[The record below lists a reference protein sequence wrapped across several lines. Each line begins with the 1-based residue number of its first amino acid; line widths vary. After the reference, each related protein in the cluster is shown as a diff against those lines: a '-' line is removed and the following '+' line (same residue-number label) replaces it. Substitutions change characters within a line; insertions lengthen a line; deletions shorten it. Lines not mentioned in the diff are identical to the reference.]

1 MCEPRQIYLIVF
13 YQKNPDN
20 KCLSFTGVSS
30 ALSVVFVFPVQALT
44 CTFNY
49 GFHCLVATKVSIF
62 FHLEVITL
70 TVLKLPL
77 IYYFTS
83 ISFLFAKKTFKTS
96 GPTRKNIYTES
107 RNKSSIC
114 KNTF

>member
-20 KCLSFTGVSS
+20 KYLSFTGVSS

-62 FHLEVITL
+62 FSSRSYNTYSL
-70 TVLKLPL
+70 
-77 IYYFTS
+77 
-83 ISFLFAKKTFKTS
+83 KTS
-96 GPTRKNIYTES
+96 SYLLCFVT
-107 RNKSSIC
+107 
-114 KNTF
+114 